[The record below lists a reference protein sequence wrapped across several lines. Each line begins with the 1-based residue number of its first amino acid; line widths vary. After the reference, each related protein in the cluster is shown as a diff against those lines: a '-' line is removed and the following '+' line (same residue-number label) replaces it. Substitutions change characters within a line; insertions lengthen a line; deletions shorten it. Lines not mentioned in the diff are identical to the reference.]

1 MIENEPQPVESG
13 RSHNRRGGLF
23 HNLARIARNVTEI
36 IFKNGFT
43 IRNRPGRPV
52 DNDEF
57 LATGLLPYQSIYEMF
72 FNERAKNQN
81 LNGISIGRQGDG
93 LFRNTNTILL
103 EADHSSEIGT
113 AFGYTNG
120 IIRGRI
126 SRDGSNDTDRSGLYI
141 FDRGTE
147 SPNGRGVVNWLVGT
161 GASGEVRLTYMANKD
176 DNPFTQALFDI
187 YVGPSGITFYQ
198 GGLTEVLKVD
208 TDGNI
213 QMPNLPI
220 SAPSGSH
227 KLWKDSGTLKIT

>member
-1 MIENEPQPVESG
+1 MIENQPQPIESG

-52 DNDEF
+52 DDDEF

-72 FNERAKNQN
+72 FNDRAKNQN

-113 AFGYTNG
+113 SFGYTNG
-120 IIRGRI
+120 IIRGRV
-126 SRDGSNDTDRSGLYI
+126 SRDGANDTDRSGLYI
-141 FDRGTE
+141 MDRGTE
-147 SPNGRGVVNWLVGT
+147 SSNREGTVTWLVG
-161 GASGEVRLTYMANKD
+161 AGEGGQVRLTYMANKD
-176 DNPFTQALFDI
+176 DNPLTDALFDI
-187 YVGPSGITFYQ
+187 YISSVGISVFGLPTSNP
-198 GGLTEVLKVD
+198 GGT
-208 TDGNI
+208 GR
-213 QMPNLPI
+213 
-220 SAPSGSH
+220 
-227 KLWKDSGTLKIT
+227 LWNDSGTVKIT